1 VWSTSDGSLEASLT
15 GHQGEVRSVAL
26 SHDGTMAASGA
37 VDKKVILWVRDSSS
51 GGWMLASEGV
61 GGHSGC
67 VAALSFEG
75 GESSLGRVASGS
87 YDRTVRV
94 WKVEKEGGHDVSEAV
109 KLSGHTHWV
118 MGVCWVGGGPE
129 AMVASA
135 SYDRTVRLNPAAALS
150 WPSLS
155 LKQQINLDILGECS
169 TQSACR
175 EMLLASPHSCIVCR
189 CTLAVP
195 HSRNVC

>member
-1 VWSTSDGSLEASLT
+1 
-15 GHQGEVRSVAL
+15 
-26 SHDGTMAASGA
+26 
-37 VDKKVILWVRDSSS
+37 
-51 GGWMLASEGV
+51 
-61 GGHSGC
+61 
-67 VAALSFEG
+67 
-75 GESSLGRVASGS
+75 
-87 YDRTVRV
+87 
-94 WKVEKEGGHDVSEAV
+94 
-109 KLSGHTHWV
+109 
-118 MGVCWVGGGPE
+118 
-129 AMVASA
+129 MVASA

-175 EMLLASPHSCIVCR
+175 EMLLASPHSCIACR